1 MNDPNVIV
9 RAPNVS
15 DLLGSALGC
24 DEGLSDRARGVMLGL
39 AVGNLLGIPVE
50 GWGYGEINR
59 RYPDGVRDID
69 SYEAHSLMD
78 DDLAQA
84 VELSEALLKGGD
96 YVGEFGER
104 HWARENGR
112 GIGITTSRVIS
123 ALEAGHRPPK
133 AARIVYEESPIAP
146 NGGVMRCAPVA
157 LARFRQ
163 PELLVS
169 DSAATCVVTHYA
181 TASQWSCIIINAVI
195 ALLLRGAEPDLCAL
209 MAAASA
215 DGCPA
220 LHDAALR
227 DGIPSE
233 VLASIV
239 GGDPVFEDASWLRR
253 DQRLIGHTLIA
264 MQAGLWAAVTPLG
277 FESAL
282 RHVVEAGGDTDT
294 NGAVAGAVLGARYGA
309 SAIPERWLD
318 VIPQRGR
325 VEGLADGLAALARV
339 NTEGSKTGSIVQ

>member
-1 MNDPNVIV
+1 MNDPKVIV

-39 AVGNLLGIPVE
+39 AAGNLLGLPME
-50 GWGYGEINR
+50 GCWYGDIEWE
-59 RYPDGVRDID
+59 YPDGVLDID
-69 SYEAHSLMD
+69 PYEAHMPMD

-84 VELSEALLKGGD
+84 VDLGEALLEDGD
-96 YVGEFGER
+96 YVEDFSR
-104 HWARENGR
+104 RLVSWRRENGR
-112 GIGITTSRVIS
+112 GIGITTSRVIGV
-123 ALEAGHRPPK
+123 LEAGHRPPK

-163 PELLVS
+163 PELLVG

-181 TASQWSCIIINAVI
+181 PTSQWSCIIINAAI
-195 ALLLRGAEPDLCAL
+195 ALLLRGTEPDLSAL

-215 DGCPA
+215 DGCPD
-220 LHDAALR
+220 LLDAALR

-239 GGDPVFEDASWLRR
+239 GGGPVIEDASWLRR
-253 DQRLIGHTLIA
+253 DQNLIGHTLIA

-282 RHVVEAGGDTDT
+282 RQVVEAGGDTDT

-325 VEGLADGLAALARV
+325 VEGLADGLVALAR
-339 NTEGSKTGSIVQ
+339 

>member
-1 MNDPNVIV
+1 M
-9 RAPNVS
+9 
-15 DLLGSALGC
+15 
-24 DEGLSDRARGVMLGL
+24 
-39 AVGNLLGIPVE
+39 
-50 GWGYGEINR
+50 
-59 RYPDGVRDID
+59 
-69 SYEAHSLMD
+69 
-78 DDLAQA
+78 
-84 VELSEALLKGGD
+84 
-96 YVGEFGER
+96 
-104 HWARENGR
+104 
-112 GIGITTSRVIS
+112 
-123 ALEAGHRPPK
+123 
-133 AARIVYEESPIAP
+133 
-146 NGGVMRCAPVA
+146 
-157 LARFRQ
+157 
-163 PELLVS
+163 
-169 DSAATCVVTHYA
+169 THYA

-209 MAAASA
+209 MAAASS

-239 GGDPVFEDASWLRR
+239 GGGPVIEDASWLRR
-253 DQRLIGHTLIA
+253 DQNLIGHTLIA

-282 RHVVEAGGDTDT
+282 RQVVEAGGDTDT

-325 VEGLADGLAALARV
+325 GRGSGRRTGGVGEV

>member
-1 MNDPNVIV
+1 MNDPKVIV

-39 AVGNLLGIPVE
+39 AVGNLLGLPVE
-50 GWGYGEINR
+50 GWGYGEIDR
-59 RYPDGVRDID
+59 EYPNGVVDVDPR
-69 SYEAHSLMD
+69 EVCCPMD

-104 HWARENGR
+104 LVDWARENGR

-209 MAAASA
+209 MAAASS

-239 GGDPVFEDASWLRR
+239 GGGPVFEDASWLRR
-253 DQRLIGHTLIA
+253 DQKLIGHTLIA

-282 RHVVEAGGDTDT
+282 RQVVEAGGDTDT

-325 VEGLADGLAALARV
+325 IEGLANGLVGLVR
-339 NTEGSKTGSIVQ
+339 

>member
-104 HWARENGR
+104 LVDWARENGR

-123 ALEAGHRPPK
+123 ALEAGHRPPN
-133 AARIVYEESPIAP
+133 AARIVYETHPIAP

-169 DSAATCVVTHYA
+169 DSTATCVVTHYA
-181 TASQWSCIIINAVI
+181 PTSQWSCIIINAVI
-195 ALLLRGAEPDLCAL
+195 ALLLKGTEPDLSAL
-209 MAAASA
+209 MAAAST
-215 DGCPA
+215 DGCSDLLGTA
-220 LHDAALR
+220 LS
-227 DGIPSE
+227 DGIPSD
-233 VLASIV
+233 VLECIA
-239 GGDPVFEDASWLRR
+239 DDNPVTEDCSWLRG

-282 RHVVEAGGDTDT
+282 RQVVEAGGDTDT

-309 SAIPERWLD
+309 TAIPGRWLD
-318 VIPQRGR
+318 VIPQRER
-325 VEGLADGLAALARV
+325 IEGLADGLVALAR
-339 NTEGSKTGSIVQ
+339 